1 MLEGKEIQEIA
12 KKIERAGGRLY
23 LVGGAVRDKI
33 MGKARIDEDYCVT
46 GLSQIEFEQLF
57 PEAMIRGKEFAV
69 YDMEKREFALARK
82 ERKSGKG
89 HKEFEIETDKSLT
102 IEEDLA
108 RRDITINS
116 IAKDVLT
123 GKIIDPYGGIED
135 IKRKVIRKTSDS
147 FLEDPLRVYRVARFA
162 AMLVFEVE
170 ETTIE
175 EMKKL
180 KEELQALSVERVF
193 TEFKKALGSPR
204 PSIFFQVLKKAD
216 VLEVHFKEIYDLIG
230 KTQPEKYHPEGD
242 SFNHTMNVVDN
253 SSKLTDKLEI
263 RYSCLVHDLG
273 KGKTPE
279 AILPHHY
286 GHEERGEKLV
296 VELGARLKVPKL
308 WTSCGKIAAKHH
320 MKGGYFEKMTPK
332 KQIDFI
338 EKVAKSKLGLEGMK
352 VVVYSDKWREEENPP
367 IVSFDIVGN
376 KCIQEV
382 DGKYVMQK
390 YCLKSG
396 LKLKEKLHEER
407 VEWIKNNYKKSE

>member
-1 MLEGKEIQEIA
+1 MSEEKEIQEIA
-12 KKIERAGGRLY
+12 KKIESAGGRLY
-23 LVGGAVRDKI
+23 LVGGAVRDEM
-33 MGKARIDEDYCVT
+33 MGKEGTDEDYCVT
-46 GLSQIEFEQLF
+46 GLSQSEFEAIF

-89 HKEFEIETDKSLT
+89 HKEFEIETDKSIN

-147 FLEDPLRVYRVARFA
+147 FLEDPLRAYRVARFA
-162 AMLVFEVE
+162 AMLEFEVE

-180 KEELQALSVERVF
+180 KQELQELSVERVF
-193 TEFKKALGSPR
+193 TEFKKALASPR
-204 PSIFFQVLKKAD
+204 PSIFFQVLKKAE
-216 VLEVHFKEIYDLIG
+216 VLEVHFKEIDNLIG
-230 KTQPEKYHPEGD
+230 KIQPEKYHPEGD
-242 SFNHTMNVVDN
+242 SYNHTMNVVDN
-253 SSKLTDKLEI
+253 SSRLTDKLEI

-273 KGKTPE
+273 KGTTPE
-279 AILPHHY
+279 NILPHHY

-296 VELGARLKVPKL
+296 AELGTRLKVPKV
-308 WTSCGKIAAKHH
+308 WTSCGKVAAKQH

-332 KQIDFI
+332 KQVDFI
-338 EKVAKSKLGLEGMK
+338 ETVAKSKLGLEGMK
-352 VVVYSDKWREEENPP
+352 IIVYSDRWRQEENPP
-367 IVSFDIVGN
+367 IVTFDIIGK
-376 KCIQEV
+376 KCLQEI
-382 DGKYVMQK
+382 DGTYVMQK
-390 YCLKSG
+390 YHIESG
-396 LKLKEKLHEER
+396 LKLKEKLHQER
-407 VEWIKNNYKKSE
+407 INWIKKNYKKSE